1 MKTNFVST
9 RVVKAISL
17 VVAAIVLFVSN
28 PLSSQANG
36 INDKKPSGLSEGQV
50 TVKYVGSAD
59 NSVIFS
65 VKFENPTAQK
75 FWLIVKNDGGEVV
88 YRQQFSD
95 VHFSK
100 SLFLEKDATEIHP
113 TFVIRKGN
121 EEVTHS
127 FLVNSTLTENIT
139 VTKL

>member
-9 RVVKAISL
+9 RVVKAIS
-17 VVAAIVLFVSN
+17 VIVAAIVLFVSN

-36 INDKKPSGLSEGQV
+36 INDKKPSGLTDGQV
-50 TVKYVGSAD
+50 SVQYVGS
-59 NSVIFS
+59 NENNVIFS

-75 FWLIVKNDGGEVV
+75 FWLLVKNDAGEII

-100 SLFLEKDATEIHP
+100 SLFLEKDASEIHP
-113 TFVIRKGN
+113 TFVIRKGSD
-121 EEVTHS
+121 EIAHS
-127 FLVNSTLTENIT
+127 FVVNRTLTENVV